1 MEPALNNATANKTV
15 WISFTHPQA
24 PLSHLQ
30 PTAGSGQMVPREK
43 HSMKFRVI
51 RKRLVCGCWCWWPWY
66 EAGPAERKA
75 AHPIADKHYLFSHN
89 QRWRRR
95 LRRTALKPSYKT
107 PIPHWMAEESIFLN
121 EDMLGIN
128 CSTKA
133 QLYKTDVQNWFISRS
148 GLWCGVVGDVFSSEN
163 LIYSSSQLATS
174 QPNRMVAGLSCTKL
188 I

>member
-1 MEPALNNATANKTV
+1 MLLLTRRLGFP
-15 WISFTHPQA
+15 SPTHPRALVSSAANSSQW
-24 PLSHLQ
+24 SNG
-30 PTAGSGQMVPREK
+30 TERK

-51 RKRLVCGCWCWWPWY
+51 RKRLVCGCWCCWPWY

-89 QRWRRR
+89 QRWRRQ

-133 QLYKTDVQNWFISRS
+133 QLYKTDVQNRLISRS